1 LNVRYLQRRK
11 LLKVHD
17 RIIYTQEKE
26 TVQSEDSCNMEN
38 GSVLNDTEGHILH
51 TCSMAFFW
59 HQICS
64 NLINPRSQVA

>member
-1 LNVRYLQRRK
+1 MVPLNVHYLQRRK

-38 GSVLNDTEGHILH
+38 VVKGDPCAE
-51 TCSMAFFW
+51 
-59 HQICS
+59 
-64 NLINPRSQVA
+64 